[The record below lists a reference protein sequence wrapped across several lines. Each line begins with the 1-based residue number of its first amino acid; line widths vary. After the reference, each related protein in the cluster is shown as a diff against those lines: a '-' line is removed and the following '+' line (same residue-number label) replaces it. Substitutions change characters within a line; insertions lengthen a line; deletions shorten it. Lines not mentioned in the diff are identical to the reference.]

1 MTIDLFPTI
10 ANLVNAELPPHK
22 IDGKNIWPL
31 IQGVENAKSPHEAY
45 FFYYNSNDLLAIRS
59 GPWKMLVPH
68 EYRTLD
74 GKPGGTNGFPT
85 KYVNHKTDLALYNLS
100 TDLGETKNVAA
111 QHPDVVQHLN
121 SLLERMRADLGDNL
135 QKIPPA
141 GARPPGRIE
150 EE

>member
-1 MTIDLFPTI
+1 
-10 ANLVNAELPPHK
+10 
-22 IDGKNIWPL
+22 
-31 IQGVENAKSPHEAY
+31 
-45 FFYYNSNDLLAIRS
+45 
-59 GPWKMLVPH
+59 MLVPH